1 MSQTISLGTSFS
13 RPIVQAAWVAAA
25 AFLLAL
31 ASLLI
36 QPVFGRAVLWPANA
50 VLAGVLLRH
59 QAPIRPLSWALM
71 GAGLVLARL
80 GLGVVPPRALADGL
94 ADLAGVWVLWIILA
108 RFWPLD
114 NLRTPRAVI
123 RMLLAGLAAAATT
136 VAIGLLAGFWRPAA
150 AALEAVAS
158 GLLGQWLGYCIFL
171 LPVLLLPKMEIP
183 GVDRR
188 HRDRGPLRHLG
199 NWPARMPGLLLAA
212 SLALCF
218 LLGGPGALLLPFA
231 ALVYC
236 AHAYQQWT
244 AAWLAL
250 LSALGVLLGFDAG
263 WTLVPDLLANLS
275 AWTRISLQLGVL
287 LLMIVPLLMSSAL
300 AARGDL
306 IVSLNR
312 ALDHDDLTQALSR
325 PAFTRGAQE
334 YLRRIPPAPYGNGL
348 MMLDIDHF
356 KQLND
361 QHGHAAGDNV
371 LCEFSRTIREA
382 IRPEDLFGRLGGEE
396 FGLVLPDCSLE
407 DTAEIAERLR
417 SCVEKIRLYHDS
429 DEPLRITVS
438 IGVAHDRQ
446 GLPASLDKLLAYAD
460 QALYRAKRQGR
471 NRYSLAHPRPRR
483 IFAAAIAKYVRMP
496 SPPAR
501 LKASRDSI
509 ITLSWSSQPL
519 AAAALIMAYSPLT
532 W

>member
-1 MSQTISLGTSFS
+1 METGYHAWLHSGRSCRCADEAGRRTALGQYPDGMWTMSQQTLSLDTTFS
-13 RPIVQAAWVAAA
+13 RPIVQAAWIAAA
-25 AFLLAL
+25 AFVLAL
-31 ASLLI
+31 ASLLV
-36 QPVFGRAVLWPANA
+36 QPAFARAILWPANA

-59 QAPIRPLSWALM
+59 KAPIRVLSWMLM
-71 GAGLVLARL
+71 GAGLILARL
-80 GLGVVPPRALADGL
+80 GLGATLPKAVTDGL
-94 ADLAGVWVLWIILA
+94 SDLAGIWVVWLILT

-114 NLRTPRAVI
+114 NLRAPRAVI
-123 RMLLAGLAAAATT
+123 RMLLAGLSAAATT
-136 VAIGLLAGFWRPAA
+136 VLLGLLASLWRPPADTP
-150 AALEAVAS
+150 LETVVS

-171 LPVLLLPKMEIP
+171 LPVLLLPGRALP

-188 HRDRGPLRHLG
+188 HRDRGPLRYLG
-199 NWPARMPGLLLAA
+199 DWPARVPGLLLAV

-231 ALVYC
+231 ALLYC
-236 AHAYQQWT
+236 AHAYQQWA

-250 LSALGVLLGFDAG
+250 LSALGVLLGLDAG
-263 WTLVPDLLANLS
+263 WALVPDGLLPLS
-275 AWTRISLQLGVL
+275 AWGRISLQLGVL

-361 QHGHAAGDNV
+361 RHGHAAGDNV
-371 LCEFSRTIREA
+371 LCEFARTIREA

-417 SCVEKIRLYHDS
+417 VCVEKIRLYHDS

-446 GLPASLDKLLAYAD
+446 GLPAGLDKLLSYAD
-460 QALYRAKRQGR
+460 QALYQAKRQGR
-471 NRYSLAHPRPRR
+471 NRYCVHGDHDADRPADPPRPW
-483 IFAAAIAKYVRMP
+483 
-496 SPPAR
+496 R
-501 LKASRDSI
+501 LA
-509 ITLSWSSQPL
+509 
-519 AAAALIMAYSPLT
+519 
-532 W
+532 